1 MNEDDRQVQISF
13 TRKELCDLDVALCL
27 AEDELTAW
35 GLKRPLRFKDLR
47 IKILA
52 SIPFLTEEEEDTDA

>member
-27 AEDELTAW
+27 AEDAQAFQFPDTEKYGWMMPELVGGEW
-35 GLKRPLRFKDLR
+35 
-47 IKILA
+47 IK
-52 SIPFLTEEEEDTDA
+52 ENKE

>member
-1 MNEDDRQVQISF
+1 MSDDKKQV
-13 TRKELCDLDVALCL
+13 
-27 AEDELTAW
+27 
-35 GLKRPLRFKDLR
+35 KDLR